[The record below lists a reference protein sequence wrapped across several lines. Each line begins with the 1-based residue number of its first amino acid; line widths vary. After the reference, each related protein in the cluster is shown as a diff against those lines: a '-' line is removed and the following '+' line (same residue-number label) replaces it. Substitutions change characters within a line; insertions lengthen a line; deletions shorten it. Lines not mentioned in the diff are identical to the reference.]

1 MGAKITW
8 LYCPSVRTDLLSKA
22 LASSADV
29 VIYDLEDAVL
39 PSQKDR
45 GRALLLD
52 FLSDRPKD
60 AAGPEVHV
68 RINGFGT
75 PWMEADLDMLADVG
89 GYDAVRIP
97 KVESS
102 LQIDQIRSVLGSCE
116 LHALVESAKGVAAL
130 DEICAHQDIAGVSL
144 GDADL
149 RAQLRLTGER
159 ALDQIRIRLVLALA
173 AHGKPAPL
181 GSVYLDLA
189 DTQGLLE
196 HTRHLKSLGFVGRT
210 ALHPKQLPLIREGF
224 RPTEAEVSRARD
236 LLDAAKNADADL
248 QSGAFTL
255 PNGQFVD
262 VPIIQQAKDTL
273 ALAEIAS

>member
-1 MGAKITW
+1 MATKITW
-8 LYCPSVRTDLLSKA
+8 LYCPSVRTDLLPKA

-39 PSQKDR
+39 PAQKER
-45 GRALLLD
+45 GRALLHD
-52 FLSDRPKD
+52 FLSTRPPE
-60 AAGPEVHV
+60 APGPEVHV

-75 PWMEADLDMLADVG
+75 PWMEEDLDMLSGVG

-97 KVESS
+97 KVES
-102 LQIDQIRSVLGSCE
+102 LAQIDQVRSVLGSCE
-116 LHALVESAKGVAAL
+116 LHALVESAQGVAAL
-130 DEICAHQDIAGVSL
+130 DEICAHPEIAGVSL

-149 RAQLRLTGER
+149 RAQLRLTGEH
-159 ALDQIRIRLVLALA
+159 ALDHIRIRLVLALA
-173 AHGKPAPL
+173 AHGKPAPT

-189 DTQGLLE
+189 NTQGLLE
-196 HTRHLKSLGFVGRT
+196 HTRHLKSMGFVGRT
-210 ALHPKQLPLIREGF
+210 ALHPKQLPVIREGF
-224 RPTEAEVSRARD
+224 RPTEEEIGRARD
-236 LLDAAKNADADL
+236 LLDAAQKADADL

-273 ALAEIAS
+273 ALAEPGS